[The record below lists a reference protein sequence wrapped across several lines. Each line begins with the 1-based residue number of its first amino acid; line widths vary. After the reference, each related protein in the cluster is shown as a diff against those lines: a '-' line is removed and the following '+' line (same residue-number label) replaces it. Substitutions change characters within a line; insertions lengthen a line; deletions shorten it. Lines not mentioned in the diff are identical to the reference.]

1 MTINKSQGESMANVG
16 LYLPNPVFSLG
27 QIYVALSQIKSIDR
41 LRVLILDKE
50 KKPTNTT
57 KNVVYIEAS
66 KILDNHHYIR

>member
-1 MTINKSQGESMANVG
+1 MANVG

-66 KILDNHHYIR
+66 KILDNHDYIR

>member
-1 MTINKSQGESMANVG
+1 MANVG

-66 KILDNHHYIR
+66 KILPPVLNIGPR

>member
-1 MTINKSQGESMANVG
+1 MANVG

-66 KILDNHHYIR
+66 KILDNHDYIRW